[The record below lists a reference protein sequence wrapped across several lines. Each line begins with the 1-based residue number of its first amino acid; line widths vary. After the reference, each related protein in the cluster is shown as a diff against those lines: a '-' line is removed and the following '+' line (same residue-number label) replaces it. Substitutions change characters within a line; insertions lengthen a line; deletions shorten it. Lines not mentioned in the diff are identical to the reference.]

1 MSGMDED
8 QAHARARGRIGAR
21 LPTSGR
27 GRRWSGHRAIGLA
40 LLVALAPPGTGAVS
54 IGGPFELVDPH
65 GAMRTDEDF
74 RGAYVLMYF
83 GFTYCPDTCP
93 TALLKITHAL
103 EELAAL
109 APTKAER
116 VVPVFISV
124 DPKRD
129 TPEALRSYAENFHPR
144 LVALTGTPREL
155 QRLGRAYGVFFA
167 KVPTGESGEYLM
179 DHTGFV
185 YLIGPDGKYLEHF
198 ESDASVGDLV
208 DALRRHVLVAEVGG
222 S

>member
-8 QAHARARGRIGAR
+8 QAHARAGGRIGAR

-40 LLVALAPPGTGAVS
+40 LLVAVAPPSTGTAS

-65 GAMRTDEDF
+65 GATRTDEDF
-74 RGAYVLMYF
+74 RGASMLISF
-83 GFTYCPDTCP
+83 GFTYCPDSCP
-93 TALLKITHAL
+93 TALLKITNAH
-103 EELAAL
+103 EDLAAL
-109 APTKAER
+109 APIKAER
-116 VVPVFISV
+116 VVPVLISV
-124 DPKRD
+124 DPERD
-129 TPEALRSYAENFHPR
+129 TPEVLRRYAENFHPR
-144 LVALTGTPREL
+144 LVAPTGAPRE
-155 QRLGRAYGVFFA
+155 LGRAYGVFFA
-167 KVPTGESGEYLM
+167 KVLRGEPGEYLM

-185 YLIGPDGKYLEHF
+185 YLIGPDGEYVEHF

-208 DALRRHVLVAEVGG
+208 DALQRHVLISEVGG